1 MRAGILDAT
10 DGQIP
15 IWQRSRAFVANPAL
29 LELDLRPFAGVLI
42 LRFGHGRILTRN
54 TVIAYN
60 RSMPRVAV
68 NEQVLTFDQYLEI
81 EASAETR
88 HEFVDGLMFAMAG
101 ATEAHN
107 LIALNIATTL
117 RAAARATACRVFQSD
132 MKYRTAD
139 NTGYYPDVILTCDE
153 RDLGELVKR
162 FPCLLVEVLSK
173 STSEVDHTEKWLNYQ
188 RIPSLNMY
196 VMVTQDRRFL
206 EVYTRQVDGSWRYE
220 TLEDAGTLK
229 FACVNASM
237 TLDDVYE
244 DVIFPNTD
252 S

>member
-1 MRAGILDAT
+1 
-10 DGQIP
+10 
-15 IWQRSRAFVANPAL
+15 
-29 LELDLRPFAGVLI
+29 
-42 LRFGHGRILTRN
+42 
-54 TVIAYN
+54 
-60 RSMPRVAV
+60 MPRVAV
-68 NEQVLTFDQYLEI
+68 NAQILTFDQYLEI

-132 MKYRTAD
+132 MKYRTAE

-196 VMVTQDRRFL
+196 VMIAQDRRFL
-206 EVYTRQVDGSWRYE
+206 EVYTRQTDGSWRYE

-229 FACVNASM
+229 FVCVNASM

-244 DVIFPNTD
+244 DVIFADARPAD
-252 S
+252 QLARQARG

>member
-1 MRAGILDAT
+1 
-10 DGQIP
+10 
-15 IWQRSRAFVANPAL
+15 
-29 LELDLRPFAGVLI
+29 
-42 LRFGHGRILTRN
+42 
-54 TVIAYN
+54 
-60 RSMPRVAV
+60 MPRVAV

-88 HEFVDGLMFAMAG
+88 HEFVDGFMFAMAG
-101 ATEAHN
+101 STKSHN
-107 LIALNIATTL
+107 LIASNIHSRL
-117 RAAARATACRVFQSD
+117 RAASKKTSCRAYMENV
-132 MKYRTAD
+132 KLRTPD
-139 NTGYYPDVILTCDE
+139 GIGYYPDVILTCDDDIT
-153 RDLGELVKR
+153 DLVIR
-162 FPCLLVEVLSK
+162 TPCLILEVLSK

-196 VMVTQDRRFL
+196 VMVAQDRRFL
-206 EVYTRQVDGSWRYE
+206 EVYTRQTDGSWRYE

-244 DVIFPNTD
+244 DVIFTAAKPADQSD